1 MKRALED
8 YPYSAQ
14 AADYLAEAELCLY
27 KKEPERIS
35 IVLYELAR
43 AASVDP
49 VQSMVDPKW
58 QAQTIEP
65 RLEDIYRQYH
75 GSDPDGLK
83 QLKELAVAAPF
94 PRRVRDKV
102 GCGDCPGETGRV
114 SKKQSGT
121 RFVDEH
127 QGGACRR
134 QR

>member
-1 MKRALED
+1 MKSKDCPAAESALKRALED

-27 KKEPERIS
+27 KKEPETIS

-75 GSDPDGLK
+75 GADPDGLK
-83 QLKELAVAAPF
+83 LLKELAGAAPS
-94 PRRVRDKV
+94 PPNGVRHKV
-102 GCGDCPGETGRV
+102 DCGYCPGETG
-114 SKKQSGT
+114 
-121 RFVDEH
+121 
-127 QGGACRR
+127 
-134 QR
+134 